1 MTDYRL
7 VPVEQIRRALHA
19 LEKFANDTL
28 TGRNAADELREL
40 LSAAQQPAAVDGA
53 TVERIAALLYEETT
67 GEPWTV
73 ADVEHY
79 RFDRDYYRRLAH
91 KVIALTAQQPA
102 AVDGAVDKARFRR
115 APCHLCGYNGPG
127 YYQPDTHPCAAK
139 Y

>member
-7 VPVEQIRRALHA
+7 VPVEQIRRALYA

-40 LSAAQQPAAVDGA
+40 LSAEPAVSAGGCIANGA
-53 TVERIAALLYEETT
+53 SVMCNGDVVATAHGLTLAPYRAAL
-67 GEPWTV
+67 
-73 ADVEHY
+73 
-79 RFDRDYYRRLAH
+79 
-91 KVIALTAQQPA
+91 IAECLNACA
-102 AVDGAVDKARFRR
+102 GFKR